1 MRCASNRR
9 ADVQGLRAL
18 AVLLVVGY
26 HAGLPLPSGFAGVD
40 VFFVISGFVIT
51 ATLVREL
58 ADTGRLRLGAFY
70 ARRVRRLLP
79 ALTLVLVFVAAV
91 GVLGSPIAAQK
102 TAGLTGIAAALFSAN
117 FYLYHLGSG
126 YFDVSAGLNPLLHTW
141 TLGVEEQFYLVFP
154 ALLLVSWKLGR
165 RALALVAIGGATAL
179 SFYLAYRYALAY
191 PVGGV
196 QNPQRFGFYASPS
209 RAWEFG
215 AGSLVALGVPLF
227 RRIPFGLAD
236 VVAAAGLAWLV
247 VGLLVLDGPGVLS
260 AGETAAL
267 VTGVS
272 LLLVAGSGRGSLVAR
287 GLGARPAVWIGDL
300 SYSWYLWH
308 WPLIV
313 FARALWPGTP
323 HVAVAAAALSLLP
336 AWLSYRY
343 VENPI
348 RVDPRVRGKLV
359 VALGAACVAIAGTAS
374 AGLALAPR
382 GLAASPQVRSWQ
394 RMERFHADYLRGC
407 SDAAPLGSHAR
418 CTWHVRGSRGE
429 VVLIG
434 DSNAGQFT
442 EPFVRA
448 AHALRLTASVATYSS
463 CPFVDLHVSGT
474 NSGDAA
480 CWTFDHASLRELLRR
495 RPRLVVIAARTDHYL
510 DDPSIGLGGS
520 HSQAAKTL
528 LWRGGLER
536 FLRRLGRAGIPTLV
550 VHPVPVLAID
560 PGTCA
565 VLRVLTGSC
574 TATATRRSID
584 RLLRASDQ
592 AESAAVAAAPRSSA
606 VSFERLLCSRV
617 CASARG
623 GRMLYRDSTHLSVE
637 GALTLTPEFEALL
650 SRRSA
655 RSAGSRASRS
665 SARPT
670 ASPAPRRR

>member
-1 MRCASNRR
+1 MRSGRNRR

-26 HAGLPLPSGFAGVD
+26 HAELPLPSGFAGVD
-40 VFFVISGFVIT
+40 IFFVISGFVIT

-58 ADTGRLRLGAFY
+58 VDTGRLRLGAFY
-70 ARRVRRLLP
+70 GRRVRRLLP
-79 ALTLVLVFVAAV
+79 ALTVLLVFVAAV
-91 GVLGSPIAAQK
+91 GVVGSPIAAQK
-102 TAGLTGIAAALFSAN
+102 TAGLTGIAASLFSAN

-154 ALLLVSWKLGR
+154 ALLLLSWRLGR
-165 RALALVAIGGATAL
+165 RALALVAVAGATTL
-179 SFYLAYRYALAY
+179 SFYLAYRYSLAY

-227 RRIPFGLAD
+227 RRIPFGLTD
-236 VVAAAGLAWLV
+236 VIAAAGLAWLG

-260 AGETAAL
+260 AGETALL
-267 VTGVS
+267 VVGVA
-272 LLLVAGSGRGSLVAR
+272 LLLVAGSGQGSLVAR
-287 GLGARPAVWIGDL
+287 GLGTRPAVWIGDL

-313 FARALWPGTP
+313 FARALWPDWS
-323 HVAVAAAALSLLP
+323 HAAVAAAGFSLLP
-336 AWLSYRY
+336 AWISYRY

-359 VALGAACVAIAGTAS
+359 VALGAACVAVAGTAS
-374 AGLALAPR
+374 AGLALTPR
-382 GLAASPQVRSWQ
+382 GLAASSEVRSWQ
-394 RMERFHADYLRGC
+394 RLERFHADYLRGC
-407 SDAAPLGSHAR
+407 SDSAPLGSHPR
-418 CTWHVRGSRGE
+418 CSWRVPGSRGE

-448 AHALRLTASVATYSS
+448 AHALRLTGSVATYSS
-463 CPFVDLHVSGT
+463 CPFVDLHVLGT
-474 NSGDAA
+474 NSGDAS
-480 CWTFDHASLRELLRR
+480 CWSFDHASLRELLRR

-510 DDPSIGLGGS
+510 DDPQIGLQ
-520 HSQAAKTL
+520 QAVGPAAYSAATKAR

-536 FLRRLGRAGIPTLV
+536 FLRRLGAAGIPTLV
-550 VHPVPVLAID
+550 VHPVPALAID

-565 VLRVLTGSC
+565 VLRVLTASC
-574 TATATRRSID
+574 TATAARRSVD
-584 RLLRASDQ
+584 DLLRVSERI
-592 AESAAVAAAPRSSA
+592 ESAAVAAAPKARA
-606 VSFERLLCSRV
+606 VSFESLLCSSV
-617 CASARG
+617 CASARD
-623 GRMLYRDSTHLSVE
+623 GRMLYRDSTHLSVD
-637 GALTLTPEFEALL
+637 GALTLTPAFERLL
-650 SRRSA
+650 RSA
-655 RSAGSRASRS
+655 
-665 SARPT
+665 ARL
-670 ASPAPRRR
+670 

>member
-1 MRCASNRR
+1 MRSGRNRR

-51 ATLVREL
+51 TTLVREL

-70 ARRVRRLLP
+70 GRRVRRLLP
-79 ALTLVLVFVAAV
+79 ALTVVLVFVAAV
-91 GVLGSPIAAQK
+91 GVLGSPIASQK
-102 TAGLTGIAAALFSAN
+102 TAGLTGIAASLFSAN

-154 ALLLVSWKLGR
+154 ALLLLSWRLGR
-165 RALALVAIGGATAL
+165 RALAVVAVAGATAL
-179 SFYLAYRYALAY
+179 SFYLAYRYSLAY

-227 RRIPFGLAD
+227 RRIPFGLSD

-260 AGETAAL
+260 AGETALL
-267 VTGVS
+267 VVGVS
-272 LLLVAGSGRGSLVAR
+272 LLLVAGSGQGSVVAR
-287 GLGARPAVWIGDL
+287 GLGTRPAVWIGDL

-313 FARALWPGTP
+313 FARALWPDWS
-323 HVAVAAAALSLLP
+323 HVAVAAAAVSLLP

-348 RVDPRVRGKLV
+348 RLDPRVRGKLV
-359 VALGAACVAIAGTAS
+359 IALAAACVAVAGTAS

-382 GLAASPQVRSWQ
+382 GLAASSEVRSWQ

-407 SDAAPLGSHAR
+407 SDSAPLGSHPGCSWRVA
-418 CTWHVRGSRGE
+418 GSRGE

-448 AHALRLTASVATYSS
+448 ANALRVTASVATYSS
-463 CPFVDLHVSGT
+463 CPFVDLHVLGT
-474 NSGDAA
+474 NSGDAS
-480 CWTFDHASLRELLRR
+480 CWMFDHASLRELLRR

-510 DDPSIGLGGS
+510 DDPQIGLQPGGGPAAYS
-520 HSQAAKTL
+520 SAAKAR
-528 LWRGGLER
+528 LWRAGLER
-536 FLRRLGRAGIPTLV
+536 FLRRLGAAGIPTLV
-550 VHPVPVLAID
+550 VHPVPALAID

-565 VLRVLTGSC
+565 VLRVLTASC
-574 TATATRRSID
+574 TATASRRSVD
-584 RLLRASDQ
+584 DLLRVSGQ
-592 AESAAVAAAPRSSA
+592 IESAAVAAAPKARA
-606 VSFERLLCSRV
+606 VSFESLLCTNV
-617 CASARG
+617 CASARD
-623 GRMLYRDSTHLSVE
+623 GRMLYRDSTHLSVD
-637 GALTLTPEFEALL
+637 GALTLTPAFERLL
-650 SRRSA
+650 AA
-655 RSAGSRASRS
+655 RS
-665 SARPT
+665 
-670 ASPAPRRR
+670 